1 MESMNW
7 GLMWGGTVPQ
17 RKLRISVKV
26 RIRKWEKMT
35 TEQRELV
42 DEHRAKLLQYLEGRM
57 ATAREIQDAIGC
69 DCDRLLGAMS
79 REGVLTR
86 VAGRPKRWMI
96 NTMERQ
102 Q

>member
-1 MESMNW
+1 M
-7 GLMWGGTVPQ
+7 PQ
-17 RKLRISVKV
+17 RNARVSIKV

-35 TEQRELV
+35 TEQREIV
-42 DEHRAKLLQYLEGRM
+42 DEQRAKLLIYLEGRM
-57 ATAREIQDAIGC
+57 ATAKEIHDAIGV
-69 DCDRLLGAMS
+69 DCDRLLGTMS